1 MYDLEEVYR
10 WFIRRRRLVSA
21 LVAGY
26 SPAVR
31 PRILDVGCGTG
42 GTLVAVRE
50 QGQTIGCDQSPD
62 ALRLCRQ
69 RRLRNLVA
77 SRAESL
83 AFRSGSVDVVLSCDV
98 LEHIARDDLA
108 LAEMCRVLA
117 PGGILIATAPAY
129 PGLWS
134 SHDEILGYLRRYT
147 RRALAQSV
155 KAAGLEILRLTYA
168 VALTLPVIAGVRWLE
183 RLHRQSPR
191 SGGTGLILLPPA
203 LNRLLVWS
211 LDLER
216 WLILQ
221 AVLPWGCSLVVVAR
235 KPVDKA

>member
-147 RRALAQSV
+147 RRALAPIREGRGSGDSQAHLRRGLDPPRHRRGALAGE
-155 KAAGLEILRLTYA
+155 AASPIAPLGRHGTDPAAPRTEP
-168 VALTLPVIAGVRWLE
+168 VAGMEP
-183 RLHRQSPR
+183 
-191 SGGTGLILLPPA
+191 
-203 LNRLLVWS
+203 
-211 LDLER
+211 
-216 WLILQ
+216 
-221 AVLPWGCSLVVVAR
+221 
-235 KPVDKA
+235 